1 MMTSAIAQA
10 VYETN
15 KHRRNES
22 QKDIY
27 SSICKSLMTFCAA
40 AATTLGNIDNIK
52 PPKNFDEAMQSD
64 DWENW
69 CYVTAKE
76 LTGMQKMEVFSREEY
91 TIEDLR
97 RIQDLEQI

>member
-1 MMTSAIAQA
+1 MNVEHYNAQAGKQMMTSAIAQA

-40 AATTLGNIDNIK
+40 AATTLNNKSSPSSLNVIVVCFKI
-52 PPKNFDEAMQSD
+52 
-64 DWENW
+64 
-69 CYVTAKE
+69 
-76 LTGMQKMEVFSREEY
+76 
-91 TIEDLR
+91 
-97 RIQDLEQI
+97 